1 WVANP
6 TILSGDIDGDDTT
19 VGGVV
24 TTTANIVGTNSYH
37 VLWLEG
43 VKGDPSI
50 AATRIDGFTITAGK
64 ASGADQP
71 HSNGGGLYCAG
82 NGEGNVCSPDIVNT
96 IFSGNSASSYGGA
109 MYNGGF
115 MSGISSPNL
124 VNVAFSGNSAVLGG
138 AVYNSSG
145 QFGNS
150 SPSLVNV
157 TFSGNSA
164 VGYGGAMYNAGMDAA
179 RSDASG
185 TSSPSLVNVTF
196 SGNSA
201 GTEGSAMI
209 NMALSS
215 LSVSRASLT
224 NVILWGNTSTSGS
237 GAQISNV
244 GADATLTI
252 SHTLIPSNTAD
263 IFNIY
268 GSIVWGP
275 GNITDGSNPRFVDA
289 SNGDLRLEY
298 FSPAINAGDSAAII
312 ATGVATDLAGNARIQ
327 GTTVDLGA
335 YEYTPAPAVT
345 LTKSVAP
352 DADVAY
358 QGIVTYTLLL
368 ANNGAVADSG
378 VTVTDTLPAGVA
390 FAGWVEQPAG
400 ATFAGNALTWNGAVE
415 QAEVITFTFAATNT
429 ASGGATVTNTAWFSG
444 SAQSGSNQVTYT
456 ATPDCYPEPYG
467 SGDWT
472 TVYAHC
478 QAGARLVI
486 PDGITVTLDADTSLA
501 GDLDVRGNGVLD
513 ATSRQKKLTLTGNAT
528 QAFTGTVLSFYQLT
542 LAKTN
547 PTDIV
552 GINGHLQVTDKLLVS
567 SGKLISA
574 SDYGDIE
581 IEENGELQ
589 LT

>member
-1 WVANP
+1 
-6 TILSGDIDGDDTT
+6 
-19 VGGVV
+19 
-24 TTTANIVGTNSYH
+24 
-37 VLWLEG
+37 
-43 VKGDPSI
+43 
-50 AATRIDGFTITAGK
+50 
-64 ASGADQP
+64 
-71 HSNGGGLYCAG
+71 
-82 NGEGNVCSPDIVNT
+82 
-96 IFSGNSASSYGGA
+96 

-115 MSGISSPNL
+115 TRGVSSPNL
-124 VNVAFSGNSAVLGG
+124 VNVAFSGNSAGLGG

-298 FSPAINAGDSAAII
+298 FS
-312 ATGVATDLAGNARIQ
+312 
-327 GTTVDLGA
+327 
-335 YEYTPAPAVT
+335 
-345 LTKSVAP
+345 
-352 DADVAY
+352 
-358 QGIVTYTLLL
+358 
-368 ANNGAVADSG
+368 
-378 VTVTDTLPAGVA
+378 
-390 FAGWVEQPAG
+390 
-400 ATFAGNALTWNGAVE
+400 
-415 QAEVITFTFAATNT
+415 
-429 ASGGATVTNTAWFSG
+429 
-444 SAQSGSNQVTYT
+444 
-456 ATPDCYPEPYG
+456 
-467 SGDWT
+467 
-472 TVYAHC
+472 
-478 QAGARLVI
+478 
-486 PDGITVTLDADTSLA
+486 
-501 GDLDVRGNGVLD
+501 
-513 ATSRQKKLTLTGNAT
+513 
-528 QAFTGTVLSFYQLT
+528 
-542 LAKTN
+542 
-547 PTDIV
+547 
-552 GINGHLQVTDKLLVS
+552 
-567 SGKLISA
+567 
-574 SDYGDIE
+574 
-581 IEENGELQ
+581 
-589 LT
+589 